1 MPPARGTGSFYYDYT
16 EEFENEAPYEPE
28 YAAPLCPIPQ
38 RAGGTR
44 HPFLLRTDG
53 TETTDDSDTPPTIDS
68 SGTNFKGGLYKDNYS
83 SDSMLAERGSIAQLS
98 EGSQRDLLAN
108 EEVDGEKIITACQED
123 EQFREGFPEIPA
135 PSRPEN
141 QLSQLEVYAMTT
153 KGRAGRGRHRRNP
166 ATTTIAVPK
175 DSIPAVPNPGEG
187 ANVEMPILS
196 PSPISAAKQLRN
208 HALASS
214 FDRTLP
220 DSKFDYD
227 HPILQDF
234 KEKVARLF
242 STNHTI
248 KHDEYGA
255 GHQRRNGQ
263 FDPIY

>member
-1 MPPARGTGSFYYDYT
+1 MESLITAGWLGLIGSRSALSTGLTNPEALEAITSTLPYRCDLISVDRRPHYHHIHLQDRTTRGTGSFYYDYT

-98 EGSQRDLLAN
+98 EGSQHDLLVN
-108 EEVDGEKIITACQED
+108 EEVDGEKVIIACQEE

-141 QLSQLEVYAMTT
+141 QLSQLE
-153 KGRAGRGRHRRNP
+153 
-166 ATTTIAVPK
+166 
-175 DSIPAVPNPGEG
+175 E
-187 ANVEMPILS
+187 
-196 PSPISAAKQLRN
+196 
-208 HALASS
+208 
-214 FDRTLP
+214 
-220 DSKFDYD
+220 
-227 HPILQDF
+227 
-234 KEKVARLF
+234 LF

-263 FDPIY
+263 SDPIY